1 MKDEYSQRKQKFKD
15 RSDFVALNS
24 SFKVI
29 KNSLDDVKAMIAELD
44 ESKSIR
50 SKMHEYTKN
59 LIEKEEYGNSISLYN
74 RVKHQRNLRE
84 EAERYAQKKRALED
98 KLAMAGETNKRL
110 KEEIEDLDCQARVL
124 RTRKKM
130 LLKENKLLTD
140 TAVSV
145 TGSILE
151 NQTDLINLL
160 QENDNEELANLENLQ
175 TRFYKETVKM
185 ANLCEDIGRC
195 NAGFRCNLGLV

>member
-1 MKDEYSQRKQKFKD
+1 MKDEYTQRKQKFKD
-15 RSDFVALNS
+15 RSDFIALNS

-29 KNSLDDVKAMIAELD
+29 KNSLDDVKAMISELD

-59 LIEKEEYGNSISLYN
+59 LIEKEEYGEAIGLYN

-84 EAERYAQKKRALED
+84 EAEKYALKKRLLED
-98 KLAMAGETNKRL
+98 KLNMAADTNKRL

-124 RTRKKM
+124 RTKKKM

-140 TAVSV
+140 SAVSI

-151 NQTDLINLL
+151 NQGDLIKSL
-160 QENDNEELANLENLQ
+160 QEKDNEEMANLENLQ

-185 ANLCEDIGRC
+185 ANLCEDIGMWIRRLSC
-195 NAGFRCNLGLV
+195 TT